1 MKRVTLLAVLMG
13 ILSSGVNAESA
24 VSETPELTL
33 TGNSNTADLRVVPAT
48 AINLEN
54 EALAN
59 QIEQKA
65 SETMEKVTAAM
76 EKKLEAKLAKELKYA
91 MQ

>member
-1 MKRVTLLAVLMG
+1 MKHVTLLAVLLG
-13 ILSSGVNAESA
+13 ILSSSVNAESA

-33 TGNSNTADLRVVPAT
+33 TESSQSADLWVVPAT
-48 AINLEN
+48 AITLEN

-65 SETMEKVTAAM
+65 SETMEQVTTAM